1 MTPRLS
7 HFVKRTERHPFAE
20 SDSPSPKM
28 HTPSRLSCHGVR
40 LKAIRKGRFRSEA
53 QRANP
58 AVVPNTV
65 KIVLKKRKNP

>member
-40 LKAIRKGRFRSEA
+40 LKAVRRGGFHSA
-53 QRANP
+53 TQHSNS
-58 AVVPNTV
+58 AVVPDTV